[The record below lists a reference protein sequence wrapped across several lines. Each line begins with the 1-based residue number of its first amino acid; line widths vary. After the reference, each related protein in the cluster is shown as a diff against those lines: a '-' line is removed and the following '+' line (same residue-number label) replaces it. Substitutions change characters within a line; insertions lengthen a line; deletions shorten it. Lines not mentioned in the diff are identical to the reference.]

1 MDGRSFIRR
10 IFIQL
15 PLSLYC
21 RVFPAA
27 KTISAVFRVKNE
39 GLFLQAAVESILDS
53 VDEVIIVDNQST
65 DLTLEVAK
73 ALEAKYSG
81 KIQVFS
87 YNYSIARVGED
98 NLKEFNKDPQSPHL
112 LSNFSNFAFEK
123 GTMNFLLRWDGDMIA
138 NSAFHRMIGDFK
150 RSKYQTVFMKGC
162 DISRNSRKID
172 SVGSRSFEPRLYRRQ
187 FSNYKNVR
195 IHEALHSP
203 FEYSASVFPDDTFL
217 HLKFLKE
224 DPFSNHSAELID
236 VRKSEM
242 TELEEIS
249 DEDKNLLTSYGI
261 ASPPPQGSRG

>member
-1 MDGRSFIRR
+1 MDGRSLIRR
-10 IFIQL
+10 IFIRI

-21 RVFPAA
+21 RIFPT
-27 KTISAVFRVKNE
+27 KRTISAVFRVKNE
-39 GLFLQAAVESILDS
+39 GLFLEAAVESILRS
-53 VDEVIIVDNQST
+53 VDEIIIVDNQST

-81 KIQVFS
+81 KIKVFT
-87 YNYSIARVGED
+87 YEYSIARVGED

-123 GTMNFLLRWDGDMIA
+123 GTMDFLLRWDGDMIA
-138 NSAFHRMIGDFK
+138 NSGLHQMIGDFK
-150 RSKYQTVFMKGC
+150 RAKYQTVYMKGC
-162 DISRNSRKID
+162 DISKNSRKID

-187 FSNYKNVR
+187 FSSYKNVR

-203 FEYSASVFPDDTFL
+203 FEYSAIVFPDDTFI

-236 VRKSEM
+236 VRKAEM
-242 TELEEIS
+242 SELEEIS
-249 DEDKNLLTSYGI
+249 RVDHELLTSYGI
-261 ASPPPQGSRG
+261 SIAPPQG